1 MRISSSESEV
11 NEAVNINL
19 VRCDD
24 SGIPPARMLEGI
36 TSLHRAAFPE
46 FFLTSLGPRF
56 LRLLY
61 AGFISHPQGICLVA
75 EEEGAMIGFVAGTMS
90 PSNFFGELLRRQALR
105 FAISAIPGLLRSPL
119 FATRKCLGAL
129 FYRGEVPGGIP
140 DAALLSS
147 IAVSPATQ
155 SKGAGQ
161 ALVQAF
167 VEEVRMRGGTAIY
180 LTTDESENERAN
192 RFYAKCG
199 FGLLDTFKRP
209 GKRVMNR
216 WIMKLT

>member
-1 MRISSSESEV
+1 MRIVIVKLGWQRPDYGKIGKTQVCS
-11 NEAVNINL
+11 AL
-19 VRCDD
+19 
-24 SGIPPARMLEGI
+24 A
-36 TSLHRAAFPE
+36 TLHASAFPG
-46 FFLTSLGPRF
+46 FFLTSLGQTF
-56 LRLLY
+56 LRRLY
-61 AGFISHPQGICLVA
+61 AGFITHPQGICLVA
-75 EEEGAMIGFVAGTMS
+75 EEEGTMIGFVAGTMS
-90 PSNFFGELLRRQALR
+90 PSNFFRELLRRQALR
-105 FAISAIPGLLRSPL
+105 FAIAAIPGLLRSPL

-129 FYRGEVPGGIP
+129 FYRGETPGGIP

-147 IAVSPATQ
+147 IAVAQATQ

-199 FGLLDTFKRP
+199 FTLLDTFKRP